1 MIVEFKLNFMKYFIP
16 IFILLCFISS
26 SANSQNVDKR
36 SSNRREKVEHPYI
49 IGGGLGLQFGT
60 ITFIELSPKVGYRLT
75 EHFTTGLGGTYQYF
89 RDRRAGL
96 DYSTTVYGGALFA
109 QHDIWNNFYAYAEF
123 EYLTYEDYYNVQVVS
138 ENILIGGG
146 YKQWL
151 SSRAYAY
158 LSLLYNINETYKTP
172 YSNPVFR
179 TGFIIR
185 L

>member
-1 MIVEFKLNFMKYFIP
+1 MKNFISVLM
-16 IFILLCFISS
+16 LLCFISF
-26 SANSQNVDKR
+26 SAVSQNTDSKP
-36 SSNRREKVEHPYI
+36 SDRRQKVEHPYI

-60 ITFIELSPKVGYRLT
+60 ITFIELSPKIGYRFT

-89 RDRRAGL
+89 RDRRSGL
-96 DYSTTVYGGALFA
+96 DYSTTVYGGSVFV
-109 QHDIWNNFYAYAEF
+109 QHDIWNSFYAYAEF
-123 EYLTYEDYYNVQVVS
+123 EYLTYEDYYNEQVVS

-151 SSRAYAY
+151 SNRSYAY